1 MKNLI
6 TKEEIEF
13 IVLQLIDQGKFDEA
27 DEMLKQSC
35 MSRPEWGDLKTM
47 RYHDWSPEGL
57 D

>member
-27 DEMLKQSC
+27 DEMLKQIC
-35 MSRPEWGDLKTM
+35 MSRPEQGDPKTM
-47 RYHDWSPEGL
+47 RYHDWNPEGL

>member
-35 MSRPEWGDLKTM
+35 MSRPEQGDPKTM
-47 RYHDWSPEGL
+47 RYHDWNPEGL